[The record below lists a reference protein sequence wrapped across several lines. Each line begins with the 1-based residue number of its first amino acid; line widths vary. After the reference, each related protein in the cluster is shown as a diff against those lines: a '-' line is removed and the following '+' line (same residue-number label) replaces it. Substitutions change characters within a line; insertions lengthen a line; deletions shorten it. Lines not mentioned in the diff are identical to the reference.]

1 MERPSHITLSSVSF
15 HRRLPL
21 FALAAF
27 LQAGIVWMFAHGL
40 YTGTIRFNPGPID
53 VRFVDPDTAS
63 RTPPPEPKM
72 RDKIELPPPVDPQFV
87 VERPANEGG
96 GITTGPKPTI
106 DTTSRTPAPPD
117 HAPVGIANTHTTP
130 PYPPVALRTG
140 EEGKVT
146 LQLAIAASGRVT
158 RADVLVSS
166 GHDDLDRSAQDWIV
180 AHWAYRPALDK
191 GEAVAGQAMTTVTF
205 SLKNAR

>member
-1 MERPSHITLSSVSF
+1 MERPSHITLSSVSLR
-15 HRRLPL
+15 RRLPL

-40 YTGTIRFNPGPID
+40 HVGTIKFDPGPLD
-53 VRFVDPDTAS
+53 TRFVDPDYAP
-63 RTPPPEPKM
+63 RTPPPVPKVQE
-72 RDKIELPPPVDPQFV
+72 KLELPTVQKPDFDTA
-87 VERPANEGG
+87 RDTNDGG
-96 GITTGPKPTI
+96 GITTGPKPAI
-106 DTTSRTPAPPD
+106 DATPRTPLPPD

-146 LQLAIAASGRVT
+146 LQLAIAPTGRVT

>member
-1 MERPSHITLSSVSF
+1 MERPSHITLTSGSF
-15 HRRLPL
+15 HSRLPL

-27 LQAGIVWMFAHGL
+27 LQAAIVWMFAHGL
-40 YTGTIRFNPGPID
+40 HTSAIHIPPDLTFRLS
-53 VRFVDPDTAS
+53 PDTPTEK
-63 RTPPPEPKM
+63 TPPPKPV
-72 RDKIELPPPVDPQFV
+72 DIQKIELPKTVTPIFETAP
-87 VERPANEGG
+87 VERNET
-96 GITTGPKPTI
+96 GITTMPPQTG
-106 DTTSRTPAPPD
+106 TTTPAATALPS
-117 HAPVGIANTHTTP
+117 HAAVGITGTHTTP

-146 LQLAIAASGRVT
+146 LQLAIAPTGRVT

-191 GEAVAGQAMTTVTF
+191 GEPVAGQAMATVTF